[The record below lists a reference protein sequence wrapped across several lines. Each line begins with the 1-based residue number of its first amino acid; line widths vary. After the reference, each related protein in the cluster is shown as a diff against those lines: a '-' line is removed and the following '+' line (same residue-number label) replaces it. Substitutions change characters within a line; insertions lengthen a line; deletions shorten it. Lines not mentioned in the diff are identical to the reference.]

1 MDFANITGEDWQ
13 RLKQSLMDMF
23 NLVDKKQ
30 LDDLIVKY
38 NTKRDKLKAF
48 AKNKNTDDK
57 NKINELSIEND
68 RLMGV
73 RNSLR
78 GKTGGYGRR
87 IKILETNEIQYQN
100 KIKLLEQQ
108 CRQEKIKHKQEI
120 TQMKDKILNCYNS
133 VIVNGESNEIAKKT
147 QIRK

>member
-1 MDFANITGEDWQ
+1 MDFTNITDEDWQ
-13 RLKQSLMDMF
+13 RLKQSLMNMF
-23 NLVDKKQ
+23 NLVEKKQ

-48 AKNKNTDDK
+48 AKNINTDDK
-57 NKINELSIEND
+57 NKINELSIEVE
-68 RLMGV
+68 RLLGV

-87 IKILETNEIQYQN
+87 IKILETNEIQYQ
-100 KIKLLEQQ
+100 KTIKLLQQ
-108 CRQEKIKHKQEI
+108 KCRQEKIKYEQEI

-147 QIRK
+147 QTRK